1 MQNAVTIHCGAARAV
16 ISLQGAQLLSW
27 RVGAND
33 LLWPGN
39 PSSWN
44 QSCPLMFP
52 SCGWSASSTVEINGE
67 CYPMPVHGFIG
78 MLDFEVVSSS
88 ESKVTL
94 RSSDTKFTS
103 TVFPYEFLF
112 EVKFKISDCM
122 LSIDICVKNTSAMS
136 ILPYSIG
143 LHPGFRWPRNSSDKS
158 GWRLQF
164 EKEESPLVPCI
175 SSQGLIKADQR
186 KVPLRGRRLYLHD
199 GLFQDEALCFL
210 NARSRRLSLIGEG
223 ATVHVDAPDARHWI
237 IWSLP
242 DQQFLALEPCTGHGD
257 LEGTHTAFED
267 RGYNINLAPAESQ
280 LFRVRFE
287 FSEKEDCL
295 DET

>member
-1 MQNAVTIHCGAARAV
+1 MKIGSGLKTFTSKGYRMQNAVIIHCGVARAI
-16 ISLQGAQLLSW
+16 ISLRGAELLSW

-33 LLWPGN
+33 LLWPGS

-52 SCGWSASSTVEINGE
+52 SCGWSPSSSVEINGE
-67 CYPMPVHGFIG
+67 YHPMPVHGFIG

-88 ESKVTL
+88 ESEVTL
-94 RSSDTKFTS
+94 RSFDTKFTR
-103 TVFPYEFLF
+103 TMFPFEFLL

-136 ILPYSIG
+136 MLPYSVG
-143 LHPGFRWPRNSSDKS
+143 MHPGFRWPRNSSDKS

-164 EKEESPLVPCI
+164 EEEESPFVPCI

-186 KVPLRGRRLYLHD
+186 KVPLSGRLLHLHD

-210 NARSRRLSLIGEG
+210 NARSRRLSLIGED

-237 IWSLP
+237 IWALP
-242 DQQFLALEPCTGHGD
+242 DQQFLAL
-257 LEGTHTAFED
+257 
-267 RGYNINLAPAESQ
+267 
-280 LFRVRFE
+280 
-287 FSEKEDCL
+287 
-295 DET
+295 